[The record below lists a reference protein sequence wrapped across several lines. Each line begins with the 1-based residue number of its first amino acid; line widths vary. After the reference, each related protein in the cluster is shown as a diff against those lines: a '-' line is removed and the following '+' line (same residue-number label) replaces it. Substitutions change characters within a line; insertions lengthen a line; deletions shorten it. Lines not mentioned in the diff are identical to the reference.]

1 MTTTNNEPTTAVG
14 QRQVTADAPNGVHA
28 GPTQTAAELGLM
40 QGFPVPQDKRVTRDN
55 FVIYPYSRWAFQNI
69 RSLQPTRGIFRG
81 GDPVAA
87 IAVDPVDLDTLTF
100 TVANGRQVPLGTW
113 FDESGTDSFLVLH
126 KGKLVYERYFNGME
140 RQSLHQMFSVT
151 KSFVGTLTLCLIEEG
166 AIDPGKQVQEYL
178 PELCGSAFGDATVR
192 QVLDMTNSLE
202 FSEDYTDPDAGIRT
216 YSYIFG
222 NITAPPDYRGT
233 TSIFEYLSTLRP
245 AKREHG
251 EAFAYLTPNTEVLG
265 WLISRVSGKSVAQQ
279 VEQRI
284 WQRLGV
290 ERDGYMW
297 INAHGEEMAGG
308 GLNMTA
314 ADAARFGQM
323 ILQNG
328 KFNGQQVIP
337 ASVAQ
342 KILQPG
348 DPTPFNRMYQ
358 EPWFEQIGYAYHD
371 QWWTFA
377 TAHKPVSATGVF
389 GQLIYIDAVAEVVI
403 VKQSSHPKAESDA
416 NETDGPLIWHAIAE
430 HLMQRSAA

>member
-1 MTTTNNEPTTAVG
+1 MKTRNDGLTAAAG
-14 QRQVTADAPNGVHA
+14 EKQATAETQHDAP
-28 GPTQTAAELGLM
+28 PTPAPTAAELGLM

-81 GDPVAA
+81 VDPVAD
-87 IAVDPVDLDTLTF
+87 IAADPVDLDALTF

-140 RQSLHQMFSVT
+140 RLSLHQMFSVT
-151 KSFVGTLTLCLIEEG
+151 KSFVGILTLCLIDEG
-166 AIDPGKQVQEYL
+166 AIEPDKQVQEYL
-178 PELCGSAFGDATVR
+178 PELRGSAFGDATVQ

-202 FSEDYTDPDAGIRT
+202 FSEDYTDPNAGIRA

-222 NITAPPDYRGT
+222 NITAPPDYQGT
-233 TSIFEYLSTLRP
+233 KSIFEYLSTLRP

-251 EAFAYLTPNTEVLG
+251 EAFAYLTPNTELLG

-290 ERDGYMW
+290 ERDGYIW
-297 INAHGEEMAGG
+297 INALGEEMAGG

-403 VKQSSHPKAESDA
+403 VKQSSHPQAESDA

-430 HLMQRSAA
+430 HLMQRP